1 MTKNKKTYAFSDAF
15 FTEIGNEGA
24 GKVLKIKDHWVG
36 LEDDID
42 AAVTR
47 RSDGMTYFFKGSK

>member
-1 MTKNKKTYAFSDAF
+1 MTKNKKTYAFSGAF

-24 GKVLKIKDHWVG
+24 EKVLKIKDHWVG